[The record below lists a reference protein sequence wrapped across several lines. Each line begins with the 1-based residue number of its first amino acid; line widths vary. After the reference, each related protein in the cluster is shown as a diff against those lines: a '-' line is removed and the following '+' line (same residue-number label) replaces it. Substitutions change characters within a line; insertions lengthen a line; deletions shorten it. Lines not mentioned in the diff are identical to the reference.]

1 MSYAGANKPL
11 APIDDPYQM
20 FNKLYG
26 RAKDR
31 ENLKSVLD
39 DLKDD
44 LNRVGGAVSAADKRL
59 LEEHAAFVRE
69 MEKDLKEQAA
79 AAATPCRN

>member
-1 MSYAGANKPL
+1 MVPERADTWTRMVYSGPNRPI

-31 ENLKSVLD
+31 ENLSSVLD
-39 DLKDD
+39 E
-44 LNRVGGAVSAADKRL
+44 VGEPALVDGEDHEADAAHD
-59 LEEHAAFVRE
+59 EPHGG
-69 MEKDLKEQAA
+69 DGHW
-79 AAATPCRN
+79 